1 MGDILHGQ
9 LGIALQQQIIQFRLP
24 LQNFAFQGGDLLVI
38 RLHALLGPLL
48 FQQGTL
54 LFEVLDLPLKLHPPG
69 DVRVLQVQV
78 GAGLVN
84 KVDGLVRQ
92 EAVRDVPLAEQDRL
106 PQDAVGDLDPVVG
119 LIIGGQT
126 LQDLDGVLNGGLVY
140 RHRLE
145 AALQG
150 AVLFDRFAVFVEGG
164 GADHLNFAPGQGG
177 LQDVGGVHAALR
189 VACAHNVV
197 DLVDHQD
204 DVAQL
209 LDLVNEA
216 LHPLLKLAPE
226 LGAGHQGRQ
235 VQEVDL
241 LVPQLKG
248 HIPRHDPLGQA
259 LGNGGLAYAGFTDE
273 AGVVLLAAVQD
284 LDDPLDLLRPA
295 DDRVQLALL
304 GLAVQGDAVALQEL
318 PLAVGLALLLLPA
331 AALLRGGLFLGSGL
345 AAVVEQAV
353 QKREGGGFAG
363 FLVILAAGQ
372 VLHIVNG
379 IHGLHHLV
387 VQVVQVLVRD
397 AHALHHVVHLGQ
409 SQALGALQAQALID
423 GLVPFHPGDEHRG
436 NILLTSGTKC
446 WLHSY
451 LRIPGP
457 PDGGSV
463 YRDASRP
470 RGPTAVKKRSK

>member
-1 MGDILHGQ
+1 MGDIRHGQ

-78 GAGLVN
+78 GAGLIDQ
-84 KVDGLVRQ
+84 VDGLIRQ
-92 EAVRDVPLAEQDRL
+92 KTVRDVPLAQQHRLTQDT
-106 PQDAVGDLDPVVG
+106 VGDLDAVIRLVV
-119 LIIGGQT
+119 GGQT
-126 LQDLDGVLNGGLVY
+126 LEDLDGILDGRLVH

-145 AALQG
+145 PALQG
-150 AVLFDRFAVFVEGG
+150 AVLLDGLAVFIKGG
-164 GADHLNFAPGQGG
+164 GADDLDLAPGKSG
-177 LQDVGGVHAALR
+177 LQDVGSVHAALGISR
-189 VACAHNVV
+189 THDVV

-204 DVAQL
+204 DVTQL
-209 LDLVNEA
+209 FDLVDKA

-226 LGAGHQGRQ
+226 LSPGHQRRQ
-235 VQEVDL
+235 VEEVDL
-241 LVPQLKG
+241 FISQLEG
-248 HIPRHDPLGQA
+248 HIPRHDPLGKA
-259 LGNGGLAYAGFTDE
+259 LRDGGLAHAGLADE
-273 AGVVLLAAVQD
+273 TGVVLLAAVQD

-379 IHGLHHLV
+379 VHGLHHLV

-409 SQALGALQAQALID
+409 S
-423 GLVPFHPGDEHRG
+423 
-436 NILLTSGTKC
+436 
-446 WLHSY
+446 
-451 LRIPGP
+451 
-457 PDGGSV
+457 
-463 YRDASRP
+463 
-470 RGPTAVKKRSK
+470 

>member
-1 MGDILHGQ
+1 MGNILHGQ
-9 LGIALQQQIIQFRLP
+9 LGITLQKQGVQLRLT
-24 LQNFAFQGGDLLVI
+24 LEDLAFQRGDLLVI
-38 RLHALLGPLL
+38 RLRALLRPLL
-48 FQQGTL
+48 LQHGPF
-54 LFEVLDLPLKLHPPG
+54 FFKVVDLPLKLHPPG

-78 GAGLVN
+78 GAGLIDQ
-84 KVDGLVRQ
+84 VDGLIRQ
-92 EAVRDVPLAEQDRL
+92 KTVRDVPLAQQHRLTQDT
-106 PQDAVGDLDPVVG
+106 VGDLDAVIRLVV
-119 LIIGGQT
+119 GGQT
-126 LQDLDGVLNGGLVY
+126 LEDLDGILDGRLVH

-145 AALQG
+145 PALQG

-259 LGNGGLAYAGFTDE
+259 LGNGGLAHAGFTDE

-331 AALLRGGLFLGSGL
+331 AAVLCGDVLLGSKL

-353 QKREGGGFAG
+353 QEREGGGFAG

-379 IHGLHHLV
+379 VHGLHHLV